1 MTGPYR
7 HHVEA
12 RARRLPTPRQF
23 LADTHHHK
31 PDAGEQT
38 AAAINTMIEDIRR
51 KNEAL
56 LGAIVEDIHR
66 NGTRWT
72 ALQIKRLR
80 EDLARCRRALQA
92 ADARVGGDV

>member
-1 MTGPYR
+1 MTGPHR

-51 KNEAL
+51 KHDAL

-66 NGTRWT
+66 HGTRW
-72 ALQIKRLR
+72 AAKQIKTLR
-80 EDLARCRRALQA
+80 EDLARCRRELRA
-92 ADARVGGDV
+92 AGAKGGAS